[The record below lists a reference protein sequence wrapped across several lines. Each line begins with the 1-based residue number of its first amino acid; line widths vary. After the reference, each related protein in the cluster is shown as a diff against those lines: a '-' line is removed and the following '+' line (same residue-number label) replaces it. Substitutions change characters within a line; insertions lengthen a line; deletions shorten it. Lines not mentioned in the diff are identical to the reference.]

1 MSKPYVAIIMEK
13 GYAIAQVIINKPR
26 VNGVVIEQQEYF
38 TEQDCSLLGGGGML
52 FAMGQRIPKHQDRL
66 QII

>member
-38 TEQDCSLLGGGGML
+38 TEQDCSLLGSGGML
-52 FAMGQRIPKHQDRL
+52 SAMGQCLPKHQDRL